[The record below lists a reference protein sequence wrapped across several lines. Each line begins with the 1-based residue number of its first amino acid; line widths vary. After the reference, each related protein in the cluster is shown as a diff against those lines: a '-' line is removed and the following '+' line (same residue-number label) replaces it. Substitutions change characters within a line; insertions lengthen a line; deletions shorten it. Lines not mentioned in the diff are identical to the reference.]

1 MSWTYF
7 DIETL
12 PDQRPGAR
20 ERAASSVKVPGNYKN
35 PDAIAK
41 YIEEN
46 AEEAYLKTALDGW
59 KGHVICI
66 CTQEDRFLAKKVE
79 DEPKVIE
86 KFFSS
91 LRADSQLV
99 GHGIINFDIKFIT
112 RRALVLGVKLPSD
125 YLWPRN
131 LKPWDSRVFDTMQAL
146 GDSGYVSL
154 QSLAESLGI
163 EGKSNHGGAIYQ
175 MWQDGLFDEIAD
187 YCQNSD
193 VRIVREI
200 HQRLM
205 KAGW

>member
-20 ERAASSVKVPGNYKN
+20 ARAAAMKVPANYKN
-35 PDAIAK
+35 PEAIAK

-46 AEEAYLKTALDGW
+46 SEEAYLKTALDGW
-59 KGHVICI
+59 KGHVVCI
-66 CTQEDRFLAKKVE
+66 GTDRDSYYGSSVTTEKGI
-79 DEPKVIE
+79 IE
-86 KFFSS
+86 AFFDS
-91 LRADSQLV
+91 LRADHQLV
-99 GHGIINFDIKFIT
+99 GHNIIGFDIPFIT
-112 RRALVLGVKLPSD
+112 RRALVLGVKLPPD

-131 LKPWDSRVFDTMQAL
+131 LKPWDKRVFDTMQEL
-146 GDSGYVSL
+146 GGGSL
-154 QSLAESLGI
+154 NSLAEAFGI
-163 EGKSNHGGAIYQ
+163 EGKSNHGGAVYQ
-175 MWQDGLFDEIAD
+175 MWQDGLHDEIAE
-187 YCQNSD
+187 YCADD